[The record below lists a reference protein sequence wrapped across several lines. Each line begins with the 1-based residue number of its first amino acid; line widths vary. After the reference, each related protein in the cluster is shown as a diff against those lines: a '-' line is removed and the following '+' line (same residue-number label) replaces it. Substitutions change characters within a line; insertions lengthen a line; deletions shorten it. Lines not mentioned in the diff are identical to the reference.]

1 MNRKLLVMSCISML
15 SFSFVACSNKD
26 NAQTNNIP
34 DNNYTEATN
43 IDNEQI
49 LFDEEII
56 IVDDD
61 IATVKIKGK
70 EKLTSDDSI
79 GYIFSISN
87 KCTDKIDFYV
97 KDITVDGN
105 KHKTVM
111 DEYAKMPLY
120 PDTDFS
126 TQLTISDIKSLDDL
140 INTSGVFCIKIN
152 NDIKEYKFEIK

>member
-1 MNRKLLVMSCISML
+1 MRRKLLAISCISIL
-15 SFSFVACSNKD
+15 SFNLVACSNKD
-26 NAQTNNIP
+26 NAQINEIQ
-34 DNNYTEATN
+34 DSSYTESTN
-43 IDNEQI
+43 IDKEQI

-70 EKLTSDDSI
+70 EKLIPGDSI

-87 KCTDKIDFYV
+87 KCTDKIEFYV

-105 KHKTVM
+105 KHKTNM

-126 TQLTISDIKSLDDL
+126 TQFTISDIKSLDDL
-140 INTSGVFCIKIN
+140 KNTNGVFCIKIN
-152 NDIKEYKFEIK
+152 NTIKEYKFEMK